1 MKYENQT
8 THILTRTYLVLV
20 IWNHIYIIDMK
31 DILLIYSG
39 SCPNYKATRQMLEE
53 IGLAFIEINQDD
65 LHEGCFG
72 KNFSSPTLLVDNDI
86 VIFGGET
93 DSSYGACT
101 TSLPDKEDLR
111 NLLNGL
117 T

>member
-1 MKYENQT
+1 MKS
-8 THILTRTYLVLV
+8 IS
-20 IWNHIYIIDMK
+20 
-31 DILLIYSG
+31 LIYSS
-39 SCPNYKATRQMLEE
+39 SCPNYKPTRLMLEE

-93 DSSYGACT
+93 DSSEGACT
-101 TSLPDKEDLR
+101 TNLPDNEELR
-111 NLLNGL
+111 NLLSGL

>member
-1 MKYENQT
+1 
-8 THILTRTYLVLV
+8 
-20 IWNHIYIIDMK
+20 
-31 DILLIYSG
+31 
-39 SCPNYKATRQMLEE
+39 MLEE

-93 DSSYGACT
+93 DSSGGACST
-101 TSLPDKEDLR
+101 NLPDKEALK
-111 NLLNGL
+111 NLLKEL
-117 T
+117 I